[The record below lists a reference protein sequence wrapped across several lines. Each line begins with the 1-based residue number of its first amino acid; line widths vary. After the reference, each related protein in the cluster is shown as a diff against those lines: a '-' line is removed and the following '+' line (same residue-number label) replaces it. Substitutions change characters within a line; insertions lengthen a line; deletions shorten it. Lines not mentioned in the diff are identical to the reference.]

1 VPIELDVRLERRA
14 PEPVE
19 IAAYYLVA
27 EAVTN
32 AAKHAGASVI
42 RVEAEI
48 EGDALRL
55 SVRDDGRGGA
65 GAADGFG
72 LVGLKDRAEA
82 LGGTLAVQ
90 TAPGAGTTVRAELPL
105 GPTA

>member
-1 VPIELDVRLERRA
+1 
-14 PEPVE
+14 
-19 IAAYYLVA
+19 VA

-32 AAKHAGASVI
+32 AAKHADASVI
-42 RVEAEI
+42 RVEVEI
-48 EGDALRL
+48 EGDAMRL
-55 SVRDDGRGGA
+55 SVRDDGRGA
-65 GAADGFG
+65 AAADGFG